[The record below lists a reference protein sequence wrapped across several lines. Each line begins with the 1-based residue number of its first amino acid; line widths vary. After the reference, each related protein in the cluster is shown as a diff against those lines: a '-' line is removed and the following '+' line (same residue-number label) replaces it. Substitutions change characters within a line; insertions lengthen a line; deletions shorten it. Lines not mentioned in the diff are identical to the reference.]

1 MLDALQQENLEAIH
15 FSLEYMV
22 DATDDVRDRV
32 FVLQGDEIRL
42 HSTLIPS
49 RDGLEA
55 LWQRLKD
62 KHKNLRSVSI
72 SINGSRD
79 ENDLAIHEH
88 ILGFNVYASTGPG
101 DDHHYDIRGIAKEYG
116 LYEISS
122 DVHAYY
128 HVNQCSVKIL
138 YDDIIDQ
145 LSREALLPPVEEAGG
160 EQHPVADVVPPANE
174 RLE

>member
-32 FVLQGDEIRL
+32 FVLRGDEIRL

-72 SINGSRD
+72 Q
-79 ENDLAIHEH
+79 
-88 ILGFNVYASTGPG
+88 ST
-101 DDHHYDIRGIAKEYG
+101 DRGT
-116 LYEISS
+116 
-122 DVHAYY
+122 
-128 HVNQCSVKIL
+128 
-138 YDDIIDQ
+138 
-145 LSREALLPPVEEAGG
+145 RTT
-160 EQHPVADVVPPANE
+160 
-174 RLE
+174 